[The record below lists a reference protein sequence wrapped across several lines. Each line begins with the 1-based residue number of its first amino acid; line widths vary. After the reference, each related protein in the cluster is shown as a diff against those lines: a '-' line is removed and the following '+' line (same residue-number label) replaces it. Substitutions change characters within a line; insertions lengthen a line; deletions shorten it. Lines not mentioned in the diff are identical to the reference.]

1 LSGQQNLR
9 RLKQFFIRKT
19 YKTDTAVC
27 LVSERG
33 IFMASLL
40 GALDSWLSLD
50 LVIWAFP
57 VAFFIHDLEE
67 ILTMERFGRE
77 NRERFPKFVRN
88 IATIDTRQFTIAVV
102 VLFVMTLVASY
113 LATRSP
119 RQMDLFI
126 VLLAIFFVHA
136 FWHIA
141 FSIILRQYTPGVITT
156 VPVVLPYSLYA
167 LYRLF
172 TANLIDVESLKTS
185 LLIGVLLF
193 IPLVLIVR
201 QLGKL
206 LNRRVHP
213 KALP

>member
-1 LSGQQNLR
+1 
-9 RLKQFFIRKT
+9 
-19 YKTDTAVC
+19 
-27 LVSERG
+27 
-33 IFMASLL
+33 MASLL